1 MEKRDLYLDD
11 INKLKTLIGFILK
24 KDIHE
29 IFAYK
34 QHLTNE
40 YYDKQLLEIDSIE
53 TWSNPELEDIQY
65 LPEAMISEI
74 IIFFLT
80 RIETEFKSKK
90 ATPIALNPPALSP
103 PIKTASLQVE
113 SKSCLAFIKRIA
125 PFKS

>member
-34 QHLTNE
+34 QHLANE

-90 ATPIALNPPALSP
+90 ALVGVLKKLLPYYDAKNSQYDLGLENKL
-103 PIKTASLQVE
+103 KNY
-113 SKSCLAFIKRIA
+113 R
-125 PFKS
+125 